1 MPSIETGVR
10 KFEHVAFVPVPA
22 NVPLVTYTLE
32 LSEYAEGNAQT
43 TIYGPDYKDPFV
55 NEICEFY
62 DCIASSRK
70 PKTSLQDSLEDLE
83 LFQKIIGILKKSES
97 I

>member
-1 MPSIETGVR
+1 MTLRMRRTACTKKNAGYSKSAPRFFRVFYLRKGVIR
-10 KFEHVAFVPVPA
+10 FRGSAYPA
-22 NVPLVTYTLE
+22 W
-32 LSEYAEGNAQT
+32 
-43 TIYGPDYKDPFV
+43 YKDPFV

-83 LFQKIIGILKKSES
+83 LFQKIIETLKKSES
-97 I
+97 V